1 MGAFFILG
9 ERRETMATI
18 RTAIQIQDGMS
29 SAFKSMNVAMQATI
43 NNFESLQRA
52 SGNAVDTSS
61 IEIARRELARAE
73 SAFNEIENE
82 IKQADMQQDRFN
94 QSIRDGTTAASG
106 MLGKIAGIVAA
117 YLSFQ
122 TGRDVL
128 GLSDEL
134 TNTTARLDLMNDGLQ
149 TTAELQKMI
158 FDSAQR
164 SYGAYSQTADL
175 VGKLGMNAKD
185 AFSSNAE
192 TVAFAELLNKQFS
205 IAGTNAEGITAATL
219 QLTQALGSGVLRG
232 EELNSIFE
240 QAPNIIHTIANYLDV
255 PIGKIREMA
264 SEGELTAGVVK
275 QAMFAAADDINEKFN
290 NMPLTGSQIW
300 QNFKNE
306 ALWAFQETLAGLNN
320 AMNSDKFLSFVNDMK
335 GQLYTLANVVSA
347 TFSTMAAIGG
357 FVYDNWSFIG
367 PVIGIA
373 TAAMLLYG
381 GALLGIKLT
390 TMAVATWQG
399 VLAARVAM
407 VTGAT
412 FAQTAAQY
420 GLNAAMYANPVTW
433 VIAGFLA
440 LIAVFYLGI
449 ATINHFAGTSISAT
463 GLIAGAFSAL
473 GAFLYNMVAFW
484 WNLFASIAEFFYNVW
499 IDPVYATK
507 KLLGSI
513 AETTINMA
521 ESMIGSFDS
530 AATNLANMFVDAAN
544 TAVGAI
550 NWVSDAINNLTGIDF
565 GKMGT
570 FSHRSSVSA
579 DYSGLKGK
587 INDWV
592 GDSPAGTWSAPRMEM
607 KSIPDAFGSGYD
619 WGASLFNG
627 PDMNLTMPTTNMDN
641 ILNNLQGIQD
651 AVDKGSKAGKDTAG
665 SAKKLADNVKMAS
678 DDLKYLRDLSERDAI
693 NRFTTAEIKVDMKNE
708 NHINSEMDID
718 GVIDRFGEKVE
729 ETIAVLAEGDSDD
742 V

>member
-1 MGAFFILG
+1 MSAFFILG
-9 ERRETMATI
+9 ERRRTMATI

-29 SAFKSMNVAMQATI
+29 SAFKSMNIAMQTTI

-52 SGNAVDTSS
+52 SGKAVDTSS

-73 SAFNEIENE
+73 SAFNDIENE
-82 IKQADMQQDRFN
+82 IRQADQQQDLFN

-106 MLGKIAGIVAA
+106 MLGKIAGIAAA

-122 TGRDVL
+122 TGKDIL
-128 GLSDEL
+128 GLSDEM

-185 AFSSNAE
+185 AFRSNAE

-205 IAGTNAEGITAATL
+205 IAGTSAEGITATTL

-264 SEGELTAGVVK
+264 SEGELTAAIVK
-275 QAMFAAADDINEKFN
+275 QAMFAAADDINDKFN

-320 AMNSDKFLSFVNDMK
+320 TLNSEKFLSFVNDMK
-335 GQLYTLANVVSA
+335 GQLYTLANVVNA

-367 PVIGIA
+367 PVVGIA
-373 TAAMLLYG
+373 TTAMLLYG

-399 VLAARVAM
+399 ILAARAAM

-570 FSHRSSVSA
+570 FSHRTSVSA

-592 GDSPAGTWSAPRMEM
+592 GDAPAGTWSAPRMEM
-607 KSIPDAFGSGYD
+607 KSIPDAFSSGYD
-619 WGASLFNG
+619 WGANLFNG
-627 PDMNLTMPTTNMDN
+627 PDMDLTMPTTNMDD
-641 ILNNLQGIQD
+641 ILSNLQGIQD
-651 AVDKGSKAGKDTAG
+651 AADKGSKAGKDTAG